1 MKLQSKLTK
10 FIKKWLNLPR
20 CLTQAAIYDPDVLQL
35 PFLPQIREQAKI
47 SMVTALEF
55 SSDPYV
61 KELLCLLKDPG
72 FLNPFLTIGVFVIN
86 PNLIKKFCVGGALN
100 IYITFPAL

>member
-20 CLTQAAIYDPDVLQL
+20 CLTQAAIYHPDVLQL

-61 KELLCLLKDPG
+61 KELLCLLKDPS
-72 FLNPFLTIGVFVIN
+72 FLNPFLTIAFSLLTQI
-86 PNLIKKFCVGGALN
+86 
-100 IYITFPAL
+100 